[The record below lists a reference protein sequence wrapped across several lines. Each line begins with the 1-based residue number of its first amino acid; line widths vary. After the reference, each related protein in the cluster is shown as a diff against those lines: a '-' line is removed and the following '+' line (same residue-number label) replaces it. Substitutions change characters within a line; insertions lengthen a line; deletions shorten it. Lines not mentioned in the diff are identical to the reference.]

1 MNDTLLTEL
10 ESVLAERT
18 PVSMNGH
25 DVRPAAV
32 LLLVFP
38 RNGQYYV
45 HVQKRSRHLKSHAG
59 EACFPGGK
67 PKPQDE
73 NLLATALREAHEE
86 ENINPDDVTILGRL
100 NDTPTRTGYA
110 MKVFVGTIPQPY
122 VYRPNP
128 QEVDEVVDVP
138 LSALQD
144 PANWREETRWQDG
157 GLTTAH
163 SYAYGPHIIYGA
175 TAKVVRE
182 FLDVVDTVHLNGRA

>member
-1 MNDTLLTEL
+1 MNDTLLAEL
-10 ESVLAERT
+10 KTLLATR
-18 PVSMNGH
+18 PPRNLNGH

-45 HVQKRSRHLKSHAG
+45 HVQKRSRHLKNHAG

-67 PKPQDE
+67 PKSQDAD
-73 NLLATALREAHEE
+73 LLATALREAHEE
-86 ENINPDDVTILGRL
+86 ENIDPADVTILGRL
-100 NDTPTRTGYA
+100 NDTPTRTGYM

-122 VYRPNP
+122 DYRPNP
-128 QEVDEVVDVP
+128 EEVDEVVDVP
-138 LSALQD
+138 LEALQD
-144 PANWREETRWQDG
+144 PANWREEARWEDG

-182 FLDVVDTVHLNGRA
+182 FLDVVDQVKVNGRA

>member
-86 ENINPDDVTILGRL
+86 ENINPADVTILGRL

-144 PANWREETRWQDG
+144 PANWREEARWQDG

-182 FLDVVDTVHLNGRA
+182 FLDVVDQVHLNGRA